1 MKPGR
6 LRQIKEEARAKQQA
20 GQRITPADSKKPLY
34 RGTGKPAQKRSRIIR
49 YEQVSP
55 RGNAEID
62 TSRLMFAMDG
72 RMFLM
77 GVDDVF
83 TACTPEQVA
92 AIDKHFG
99 DDLRVLFFGAL
110 ERLADTD

>member
-1 MKPGR
+1 MAKSEKKTKFP
-6 LRQIKEEARAKQQA
+6 LPDAETTRAINEKKLVA
-20 GQRITPADSKKPLY
+20 GQKAADPPLLL
-34 RGTGKPAQKRSRIIR
+34 PKRSRIIR

-55 RGNAEID
+55 RGNAEVD
-62 TSRLMFAMDG
+62 TSRLMFGIDG
-72 RMFLM
+72 RMFIM

-92 AIDKHFG
+92 AIDAHFG

-110 ERLADTD
+110 ERLADTE